1 MENQESYEDLQA
13 KLADYRNK
21 LQLIQEA
28 CKQTPGDDELKA
40 LESDLKE
47 VIQLTQ
53 DLIQYKK
60 QNEQGDIF
68 PSSGIASP
76 QPADATS
83 DIGGNDSFL
92 GRICVVLYNGKR
104 KYGGIIQVMGNLPSD
119 QVIIQ
124 LVGTGEQCSLAAKD
138 LKLIDPPSSE
148 ECKVGSLVQVL
159 YADDGRWYDAVV
171 NRETETGYVIT
182 YKDYNISEE
191 VRRDWVRMRL
201 RADAK
206 AKEVKEIITPAGC
219 KIPENL
225 IIKQGDSEKEKLRK
239 KKLVQTLKK
248 QQKAE
253 RVESEASQR
262 ANSWR
267 KFQQKAGAKNKS
279 GYMTGKREGSI
290 FSSTDEST
298 ERLAPNILHNSFIPR
313 KKFDFNERF

>member
-104 KYGGIIQVMGNLPSD
+104 KYGEIIQVMGNLPSD

-159 YADDGRWYDAVV
+159 YADDGYVV
-171 NRETETGYVIT
+171 LY
-182 YKDYNISEE
+182 
-191 VRRDWVRMRL
+191 
-201 RADAK
+201 
-206 AKEVKEIITPAGC
+206 
-219 KIPENL
+219 
-225 IIKQGDSEKEKLRK
+225 
-239 KKLVQTLKK
+239 
-248 QQKAE
+248 
-253 RVESEASQR
+253 
-262 ANSWR
+262 
-267 KFQQKAGAKNKS
+267 
-279 GYMTGKREGSI
+279 
-290 FSSTDEST
+290 
-298 ERLAPNILHNSFIPR
+298 
-313 KKFDFNERF
+313 